1 MEKKILATVAGAEI
15 TEQDL
20 EAVIKR
26 YPAQQQAMF
35 STENGKKQ
43 LLEQLISF
51 ELFYNLG
58 KEIKLDNSEEFL
70 TEIERLKKDLL
81 TQMIINKTLS
91 EVTITDEEAK
101 KYYDENKDNFSERET
116 VTAKHILVD
125 NEEAAKKIKNEIVA
139 GNVSFEEAAEKYSSC
154 PSKEQ
159 GGSLGAFS
167 RGMMVPEFEE
177 ASFTLPVGE
186 VSDPVQTQFGYHII
200 KVTDR
205 SEKKVKPFEDVKEA
219 VMNTLMTERQ
229 QAKYMDVVNEL
240 SAKYEIKRF

>member
-1 MEKKILATVAGAEI
+1 MEKKILATVAGVEI

-20 EAVIKR
+20 DAIIQR

-35 STENGKKQ
+35 ASENGKKQ
-43 LLEQLISF
+43 LLEQVISF

-58 KEIKLDNSEEFL
+58 KEIELDKSEEFL
-70 TEIERLKKDLL
+70 NEIEKLKKEFL
-81 TQMIINKTLS
+81 TQMMISKTLS

-101 KYYDENKDNFSERET
+101 KYYEENKENFADKET

-125 NEEAAKKIKNEIVA
+125 TEDAAKKIKDEILA
-139 GNVSFEEAAEKYSSC
+139 GSVSFEEAAEKYSAC

-186 VSDPVQTQFGYHII
+186 VSEPVQTQFGYHII

-205 SEKKVKPFEDVKEA
+205 AEKNIKPFDEVKDS
-219 VMNTLMTERQ
+219 VMNNLTTERQ
-229 QAKYMDVVNEL
+229 QAKYMDVINEL
-240 SAKYEIKRF
+240 TSKYEIKRF

>member
-1 MEKKILATVAGAEI
+1 MEKKILATVAGVEI

-20 EAVIKR
+20 DAIIKR

-35 STENGKKQ
+35 ASENGKKQ
-43 LLEQLISF
+43 LLEQVISF

-58 KEIKLDNSEEFL
+58 KEIELDKSEEFL
-70 TEIERLKKDLL
+70 SEIEKLKKDLL
-81 TQMIINKTLS
+81 TQMMISKTLS
-91 EVTITDEEAK
+91 EVTITDEEAN
-101 KYYDENKDNFSERET
+101 KYYEENKENFADKET

-125 NEEAAKKIKNEIVA
+125 TEDAAKKIKEEIVS

-186 VSDPVQTQFGYHII
+186 VSEPVQTQFGYHII

-205 SEKKVKPFEDVKEA
+205 SEKNIKPFDEVKES
-219 VMNTLMTERQ
+219 VLNNLTTERQ
-229 QAKYMDVVNEL
+229 QAKYMDVINEL
-240 SAKYEIKRF
+240 SSKYEIKRF